1 MLRAAAVTLTLAAGA
16 AVTPSGFPNSLAFD
30 RPPRGWR
37 SWSAFASAVNQTL
50 IESVM
55 DAMVKKRAGGVS
67 LADLGYTD
75 VGLDAGWQACGAGV
89 NGSYHSG
96 TTGHVIV
103 DDKFPDMRAM
113 TDHAHRLGL
122 TASWYLNADG
132 CESQSNLSHTYYT
145 NDSDDAVHKF
155 NYDGV
160 KFDSQMHG
168 PDHNISRWAA
178 ALNATGKAVMIE
190 NCLDKHPQYLLK
202 DPEYCP
208 FNFYR
213 SGGDNSPS
221 FHGGM
226 WNMLGNQ
233 LPFLEVTSP
242 VPASRP
248 GCWAYM
254 DMLSIGAPQWGS
266 GLQKQAAA
274 RGCPPM
280 TLQEEASLFA
290 GWAITSSPL
299 ILSFDVVNDTGE

>member
-1 MLRAAAVTLTLAAGA
+1 
-16 AVTPSGFPNSLAFD
+16 
-30 RPPRGWR
+30 
-37 SWSAFASAVNQTL
+37 
-50 IESVM
+50 
-55 DAMVKKRAGGVS
+55 
-67 LADLGYTD
+67 
-75 VGLDAGWQACGAGV
+75 
-89 NGSYHSG
+89 
-96 TTGHVIV
+96 
-103 DDKFPDMRAM
+103 
-113 TDHAHRLGL
+113 
-122 TASWYLNADG
+122 
-132 CESQSNLSHTYYT
+132 
-145 NDSDDAVHKF
+145 
-155 NYDGV
+155 
-160 KFDSQMHG
+160 
-168 PDHNISRWAA
+168 
-178 ALNATGKAVMIE
+178 MIE

-233 LPFLEVTSP
+233 LAFLEVTSP